1 MATSKSQEQIFDRNL
16 RRLEIK
22 VKAYFTRMQDMYDS
36 IAKLDTADKID
47 TFLSKAST
55 IDIIRSD
62 FVRTL
67 DERNELLASEV
78 NAGEPNYAA
87 MLAFEDL
94 YASVRFK
101 YSQLSS
107 RPNTHNTCETKMA
120 FHKSSP
126 KLPRLELMSFN
137 GELENWP
144 IFYET
149 FKSSIHENI
158 ELNDSE
164 KIQYLMGKLT
174 GKALTICQG
183 FMPTAENYSVLWQTL
198 INKYND
204 KRVLAASYFDKL
216 LNLPSVNEDCSNS
229 LDNFIDKYSSL
240 ISSLKQLNL
249 DNLEDFIFIH
259 LGSKKVGLNILKSF
273 EMHHGTSVKL
283 PSCSQFIDFIRN
295 QSHILQR
302 ANNIVGTR
310 QSSYKSV
317 KNSTSFSTSRPNS
330 NNYNKISK
338 TFVIK
343 DQNKC
348 YCCGNTEHFQLRFC
362 KKFNALSPTE
372 RFDFIKLN
380 KGCVNCLSKE
390 HTVRH
395 CTSKSTCT
403 QCSRSHHSLLHFTS
417 ELNREPHS
425 KILSERIT
433 NASFATNVSS
443 SQAAHATAASPQSIS
458 LCAINPSADV
468 PRAQS
473 PGHTILLGTAQ
484 CNVIDCAGNK
494 NTVRIL
500 VDSASQRD
508 LITLNCCWL
517 KELGSI
523 KLGGM
528 FRPNMP
534 KGFL

>member
-1 MATSKSQEQIFDRNL
+1 
-16 RRLEIK
+16 
-22 VKAYFTRMQDMYDS
+22 
-36 IAKLDTADKID
+36 
-47 TFLSKAST
+47 
-55 IDIIRSD
+55 
-62 FVRTL
+62 
-67 DERNELLASEV
+67 
-78 NAGEPNYAA
+78 
-87 MLAFEDL
+87 
-94 YASVRFK
+94 
-101 YSQLSS
+101 
-107 RPNTHNTCETKMA
+107 
-120 FHKSSP
+120 
-126 KLPRLELMSFN
+126 
-137 GELENWP
+137 
-144 IFYET
+144 
-149 FKSSIHENI
+149 
-158 ELNDSE
+158 
-164 KIQYLMGKLT
+164 
-174 GKALTICQG
+174 
-183 FMPTAENYSVLWQTL
+183 
-198 INKYND
+198 
-204 KRVLAASYFDKL
+204 
-216 LNLPSVNEDCSNS
+216 
-229 LDNFIDKYSSL
+229 
-240 ISSLKQLNL
+240 
-249 DNLEDFIFIH
+249 
-259 LGSKKVGLNILKSF
+259 
-273 EMHHGTSVKL
+273 MHHGTSVKL

-508 LITLNCCWL
+508 LITLNCCKKLNLQLLPSPTKYVYGRERSGSMRSARSNYLCLVSPSFIIIELGKKEWPL
-517 KELGSI
+517 KENVYKI
-523 KLGGM
+523 KREIRDPARGG
-528 FRPNMP
+528 RIAAALNQIIIEYSDR
-534 KGFL
+534 KGNALCKNKEIVEI